1 MCRAHTERQ
10 GMAAAVGELMGW
22 WHVWGCGVPGCCWLC
37 QDVAMSSR
45 AIPGRVVPGSSRQEP
60 AAFAPNKQPGGH
72 WHIPGWPVATT
83 RARVLPVYP
92 HPTLGCSGDR
102 CWPHPTVAP
111 RARCGGA
118 SPVCPSNGGGGAWG
132 PPQPPPLL
140 SVHPKSWHRCSTLHG
155 RGSFWGDA
163 SGSPMFCLTGGQ
175 PHGAVNARWGD
186 SPTLGSWLHSRG
198 RGQQA
203 HHAML

>member
-72 WHIPGWPVATT
+72 WHIPGRPVATT

-118 SPVCPSNGGGGAWG
+118 SPVSAPPMGEAVPGDLHSPLPCSLCIPSPGTVAAPCMGGGPFG
-132 PPQPPPLL
+132 
-140 SVHPKSWHRCSTLHG
+140 VMHPAAPCS
-155 RGSFWGDA
+155 A
-163 SGSPMFCLTGGQ
+163 
-175 PHGAVNARWGD
+175 
-186 SPTLGSWLHSRG
+186 
-198 RGQQA
+198 
-203 HHAML
+203 